1 MDRNASFFFSGRV
14 EGIMIVLQK
23 LSLKEGF
30 TRVVTKDYAVQKLT
44 DLELTEYIEC
54 IVEEYYT
61 EQE

>member
-44 DLELTEYIEC
+44 DLELTEYIES

>member
-1 MDRNASFFFSGRV
+1 MDRNASFFFSGRT
-14 EGIMIVLQK
+14 EGIMIVLQE
-23 LSLKEGF
+23 LSLKDGF
-30 TRVVTKDYAVQKLT
+30 TRSVTKDYAIQKLT

>member
-1 MDRNASFFFSGRV
+1 MEGNIFYFSGRA
-14 EGIMIVLQK
+14 EGIMIVLQE

-30 TRVVTKDYAVQKLT
+30 TRTVTKDYAIQKLT
-44 DLELTEYIEC
+44 ELELTEYIES

>member
-1 MDRNASFFFSGRV
+1 MEDSSDYFSGRT
-14 EGIMIVLQK
+14 EGIMIVLQE

-30 TRVVTKDYAVQKLT
+30 NRLVTKDYAIQKLT
-44 DLELTEYIEC
+44 ELELTEYIES